1 MMTSL
6 APSVRRTRG
15 MSSGFG
21 TFFVQ
26 VPTQM
31 QIGLL
36 AHILIIFVTAPLMR
50 SLVGMWNRAGLAS
63 HLNLPR
69 FGVSSSGFLR
79 SSCGSGFLTS
89 EGFLLNQEG
98 LLGGGRQPPHH
109 LHHRWHLLAWP
120 EGHCELDK
128 FNFPSSCFADQG
140 EPQGLVHLRHGAADP
155 HLRHRPRYIL
165 LQREGREEKRVNA
178 TFHVMLRWAGGIH
191 STSS

>member
-1 MMTSL
+1 
-6 APSVRRTRG
+6 
-15 MSSGFG
+15 
-21 TFFVQ
+21 
-26 VPTQM
+26 
-31 QIGLL
+31 
-36 AHILIIFVTAPLMR
+36 
-50 SLVGMWNRAGLAS
+50 MWNRAGLAS

-69 FGVSSSGFLR
+69 FGVSSSGILR
-79 SSCGSGFLTS
+79 SSCGSGFLTL

-120 EGHCELDK
+120 EGHCESEK

-165 LQREGREEKRVNA
+165 LQREGREEQE
-178 TFHVMLRWAGGIH
+178 
-191 STSS
+191 

>member
-1 MMTSL
+1 
-6 APSVRRTRG
+6 

-26 VPTQM
+26 LQVQTQIR
-31 QIGLL
+31 IGLL
-36 AHILIIFVTAPLMR
+36 AHILITFVTAPLMR

-69 FGVSSSGFLR
+69 FGVSSSGILR
-79 SSCGSGFLTS
+79 SSCGSGFLTL

-98 LLGGGRQPPHH
+98 LLGGGSQPPHH

-120 EGHCELDK
+120 EGHCEFDK